1 MDRAT
6 MPLALIDCADAK
18 EMIRCKRYDLLAAY
32 VSLRIAQ
39 THEGSFED
47 NAKGILSR
55 CGMSP
60 QWVAS
65 WGVQTLAL
73 VPVLGGVRRGW
84 QQIEKAVAKAE
95 REAERQSGRGVKSG
109 ISRRMRRDL
118 AVLEGKKKKK
128 RTMVRTEREQREQE
142 GEPPAPPVPS
152 PFLVDTS
159 AGRSAVRGDHATPE
173 VPSATPH
180 PPSQPRSGFSAQQLF
195 YCMKCDAERQM
206 LAPASASELA
216 CPVCGIAMNS
226 RPGGLR

>member
-1 MDRAT
+1 MAETSGAERLTA
-6 MPLALIDCADAK
+6 A
-18 EMIRCKRYDLLAAY
+18 LAA
-32 VSLRIAQ
+32 SSGA
-39 THEGSFED
+39 GSRAEPVCISSA
-47 NAKGILSR
+47 NYTGATPRQRRESSSPA
-55 CGMSP
+55 CGGA
-60 QWVAS
+60 AS
-65 WGVQTLAL
+65 
-73 VPVLGGVRRGW
+73 GG
-84 QQIEKAVAKAE
+84 
-95 REAERQSGRGVKSG
+95 AERQSERGVKSG

-142 GEPPAPPVPS
+142 GEPPAPPVPP

-195 YCMKCDAERQM
+195 YCMKCDVERQM